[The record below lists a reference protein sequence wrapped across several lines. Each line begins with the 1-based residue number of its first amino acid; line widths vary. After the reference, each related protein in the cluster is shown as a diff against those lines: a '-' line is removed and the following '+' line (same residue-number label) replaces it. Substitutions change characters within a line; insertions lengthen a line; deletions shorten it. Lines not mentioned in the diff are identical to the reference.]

1 MRLPILIAV
10 AAALASAQSGGG
22 YLITTVVDAAGS
34 EGVGGDGG
42 PATAAQLNFPTG
54 VAADAAGNLF
64 IADTFNNRIR
74 KVSANGIITTV
85 AGTGDGGD
93 DPVGRYL
100 PNPIVKCVGDEKVT
114 GCIGRH
120 SCREVQLGGDER
132 AAVTA
137 DPLAAR
143 DVYHG
148 GDEIP
153 ASGLSGRQRRRNGDE
168 DGEAHNALEIISS
181 AAVRERFSGEYW
193 GRAQSFAVS
202 SRARAKRTASW
213 SLRSSSFFALE
224 RVVDCDDLP
233 ETCPAQF

>member
-85 AGTGDGGD
+85 AGTGARGFGGDGGPATAAQLNYPQGVAVD
-93 DPVGRYL
+93 AAGSLFIADTGNMVVRKVSASGILTTVAGTAAVADAQGFSGDGGPATESGRA
-100 PNPIVKCVGDEKVT
+100 
-114 GCIGRH
+114 
-120 SCREVQLGGDER
+120 SCRE
-132 AAVTA
+132 
-137 DPLAAR
+137 
-143 DVYHG
+143 
-148 GDEIP
+148 
-153 ASGLSGRQRRRNGDE
+153 
-168 DGEAHNALEIISS
+168 
-181 AAVRERFSGEYW
+181 
-193 GRAQSFAVS
+193 
-202 SRARAKRTASW
+202 
-213 SLRSSSFFALE
+213 
-224 RVVDCDDLP
+224 RV
-233 ETCPAQF
+233 